1 MSNMIT
7 ELGLLDDENFIY
19 LDKDGNTKKRIELSI
34 SWELNLSTKDI
45 VTCYSKYFL
54 FSDSLGYLRYLIGQV
69 MEKYSIFSG
78 LTSLQAEKLMDSNN
92 IILPETGFIGDFV
105 KSGDYLICQLISQDL
120 WLDVKVQAENA
131 AYILFF
137 DIKVNKNSKIH
148 FLKQVLLEFSNQL
161 FAAKK
166 VSHSFSI
173 ENSELKKL
181 DVNKK
186 NNILETDIKIVQ
198 NQSNDYFTKD
208 YPLVGEELIG
218 ENFCYSERY
227 ALLKLSGTSDD
238 ILRQSEFGVS
248 YALSESFLQF
258 SSSLP
263 LRNLRVEPQLLNRIQ
278 YSGTGIIELSE
289 LSDPRQKNCRCLV
302 F

>member
-1 MSNMIT
+1 MSNMLT
-7 ELGLLDDENFIY
+7 ELGLLDDENYIY
-19 LDKDGNTKKRIELSI
+19 LDKDGKAQKRIELSI
-34 SWELNLSTKDI
+34 NWEPDPSTKVL
-45 VTCYSKYFL
+45 VTCYSN
-54 FSDSLGYLRYLIGQV
+54 DSLGYLRYLIGQV

-78 LTSLQAEKLMDSNN
+78 LISLQADELMNNN
-92 IILPETGFIGDFV
+92 IILPETGLIGDYV
-105 KSGDYLICQLISQDL
+105 KGGDHLICQLVSQDL
-120 WLDVKVQAENA
+120 WLDIKVQAENV
-131 AYILFF
+131 AYIIFF
-137 DIKVNKNSKIH
+137 DIKVNKISKVH
-148 FLKQVLLEFSNQL
+148 FLKQALLEFSNQL

-173 ENSELKKL
+173 ENAELKKL
-181 DVNKK
+181 DVVKK
-186 NNILETDIKIVQ
+186 HNILDTNVKVVQ

-238 ILRQSEFGVS
+238 TLNHSEFTTS

-263 LRNLRVEPQLLNRIQ
+263 IRNLRVEPRVLYQAPNH
-278 YSGTGIIELSE
+278 GTRIIEVST
-289 LSDPRQKNCRCLV
+289 LSDPRQKNCRCSV